1 MKILKVMSE
10 MTART
15 DMNEFAQKVGSS
27 PANVM
32 EEMRELA
39 RDGYLQ
45 KVGSGYH
52 ITERGKNVL
61 KASALVSEEHKF
73 VFYSGLDNPTGLSA
87 DSVEKFLEVALK
99 VDPSVLEF
107 HLYRGDFENWFRAV
121 VGDDAFAG
129 ELTTI
134 RDTNLRGEELQKA
147 IAKAIDVRYC
157 L

>member
-1 MKILKVMSE
+1 MKILKAMSE

-52 ITERGKNVL
+52 ITEKGKNVL
-61 KASALVSEEHKF
+61 KASALVSEEQKF
-73 VFYSGLDNPTGLSA
+73 VFYSGLDSPTGLSA
-87 DSVEKFLEVALK
+87 DSVK